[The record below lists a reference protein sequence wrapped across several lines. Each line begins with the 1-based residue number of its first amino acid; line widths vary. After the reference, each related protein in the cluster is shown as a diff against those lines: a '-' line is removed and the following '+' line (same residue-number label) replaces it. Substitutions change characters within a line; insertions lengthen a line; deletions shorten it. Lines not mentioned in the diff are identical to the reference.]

1 MDNTTSNIR
10 DVRNISINLYRQ
22 FQNTKKPIEV
32 IAYELGVEPRTVY
45 YWTSGKR
52 VPGIERL
59 IEISNYLLI
68 KVDDL
73 LV

>member
-1 MDNTTSNIR
+1 MDNTTSQIR
-10 DVRNISINLYRQ
+10 DVRNISLNLYKR
-22 FQNTKKPIEV
+22 FQMVNKPIED
-32 IAYELGVEPRTVY
+32 IAYELGVEPRTIY
-45 YWTSGKR
+45 YWTSGER
-52 VPGIERL
+52 IPGIERL